1 MGNFALKV
9 RRDVEGAAAAPAPAA
24 PSPVADMGVRA
35 PLPAMAAAAQPFAS
49 VDGSELSSDEGA
61 APRAGAA
68 GADDESA
75 VFVLSPKVGIFR
87 RGKYAA
93 GKRIGKA
100 LCVEG
105 PGATLKRGQTVGYVE
120 QLGTYVPV
128 DAPQA
133 GEVLSILEEG
143 APVEYQQEVVRL
155 APFFGGHIIG
165 EAKYA

>member
-9 RRDVEGAAAAPAPAA
+9 RRDVEGAAAAPAPVAA
-24 PSPVADMGVRA
+24 SLVADMGVRA
-35 PLPAMAAAAQPFAS
+35 PLPAMAAAQPYAS
-49 VDGSELSSDEGA
+49 LDGGDLSSDEG
-61 APRAGAA
+61 GAA
-68 GADDESA
+68 SGRGADDESA
-75 VFVLSPKVGIFR
+75 VFVTSPKVGVFR

-105 PGATLKRGQTVGYVE
+105 VGATLKRGQTVGYVE

-128 DAPQA
+128 ECSQA
-133 GEVLSILEEG
+133 GEVLSILDEG
-143 APVEYQQEVVRL
+143 APVEYLQEVVKL